1 MNSEIVVDIVK
12 LVLPSVIAYL
22 VWLTKS
28 VLKQGHDLD
37 SAFQK
42 IRVLE
47 DYHDDDKDKATCLS
61 DCQRKEF

>member
-1 MNSEIVVDIVK
+1 MNTEIVIDLVK
-12 LVLPSVIAYL
+12 LVLPSLVAYV

-37 SAFQK
+37 AAFEK

-47 DYHDDDKDKATCLS
+47 DAIEIAT
-61 DCQRKEF
+61 DCQR

>member
-1 MNSEIVVDIVK
+1 MSSEIVVDIVK
-12 LVLPSVIAYL
+12 LVLPSVLAYL

-37 SAFQK
+37 SAFEK

-47 DYHDDDKDKATCLS
+47 DAREDDKATCLT
-61 DCQRKEF
+61 DCQR